1 MGQAMGILLV
11 AVLASLNEVPESEA
25 RAAFER
31 IQKLEGEWD
40 EKSTNGWDGVK
51 VMRVIAGGSSV
62 LSTSRID
69 PHQGEND
76 SMATVFHMDGGRLM
90 LTHYCVAGNQ
100 PRLAATSIRNQG
112 REIEFSF
119 LDATNLKS
127 PEAGHMHRAV
137 FNLDSDDR
145 YRTRWTF
152 YRDGREE
159 WMEEIVHVR
168 RR

>member
-1 MGQAMGILLV
+1 MGPTGILLG
-11 AVLASLNEVPESEA
+11 AVLLGGSDVPANEA
-25 RAAFER
+25 KAAFER
-31 IQKLEGEWD
+31 IRKLEGDWD
-40 EKSTNGWDGVK
+40 EKSTQGWLGVK
-51 VMRVIAGGSSV
+51 AIQVIASGAAV
-62 LSTSRID
+62 LATSRID
-69 PHQGEND
+69 PHRGENE
-76 SMATVFHMDGGRLM
+76 SMATVFHMDGDKLM

-100 PRLAATSIRNQG
+100 PRLVASSIREEG

-137 FNLDSDDR
+137 FTLESEDR
-145 YRTRWTF
+145 YRSRWTF